1 MSAASADFIPPM
13 PTPAA
18 REPSGI
24 AGLLRARRDVLSIF
38 PRDAYRRLYDAAMAA
53 LPEKAA
59 CRLVVEAL
67 ALAHERGCEA
77 DLAAFIA
84 AQLDA
89 GLLPDLLELSA
100 RFTPAPQA
108 LPQVTVSLTPLSA
121 YDALT
126 AAPVEGV
133 SA

>member
-1 MSAASADFIPPM
+1 MALPC
-13 PTPAA
+13 
-18 REPSGI
+18 
-24 AGLLRARRDVLSIF
+24 LVYRDQLF

-77 DLAAFIA
+77 DLAAFLA
-84 AQLDA
+84 ERLDA
-89 GLLPDLLELSA
+89 GAVPDLDELRA
-100 RFTPAPQA
+100 RFAPRSGT
-108 LPQVTVSLTPLSA
+108 LPQVTVALTPLSA
-121 YDALT
+121 YEALT
-126 AAPVEGV
+126 VAAPVEEA